1 MIDYYPLWTVDSGV
15 TDHVAKDRDLFVDFR
30 RIPQGSK
37 WLYVGNNSCVP
48 VKGIG
53 TCKVDM
59 CDGRTLLL
67 HDVFFA
73 LKIRWNLI
81 FVVVLLRFGFTLN
94 MCGTSIKLY
103 LDDVCYGYGYVSND
117 FIILDVVNI
126 MISYNTHFS
135 LISHTNDN
143 IDVNVWHMR
152 LDHIGQQ
159 MMDRLAKEGLLGHLE
174 RVSLPT
180 CENYLKEKND
190 KKTIR
195 NRNQIW
201 IFIVIN

>member
-1 MIDYYPLWTVDSGV
+1 MVDYYPLWTVDSGA
-15 TDHVAKDRDLFVDFR
+15 TDHVVKDRDLFVNFR

-37 WLYVGNNSCVP
+37 WLYVGNKSCVP
-48 VKGIG
+48 VKGMG

-59 CDGRTLLL
+59 RDGRTLLL
-67 HDVFFA
+67 HNVLFV
-73 LKIRWNLI
+73 LKIRRNLI

-143 IDVNVWHMR
+143 I
-152 LDHIGQQ
+152 
-159 MMDRLAKEGLLGHLE
+159 
-174 RVSLPT
+174 
-180 CENYLKEKND
+180 
-190 KKTIR
+190 
-195 NRNQIW
+195 
-201 IFIVIN
+201 